1 MPKHFNFTSMCSLI
15 FGLALATSVAANH
28 QDQDDTALKEVLA
41 ETAVGAVFGA
51 EEQRV
56 LGEYLRHK
64 RTQRDRD
71 EDSDRQRDES
81 DSGDR
86 HYRDGDSRD
95 RHYSDRRDDNEPSY
109 SRSKQY
115 RDNFSGKG
123 KRRVKKLPPG
133 LRKKLAR
140 GGELPPGWQ
149 KKVDRGEVLDDD
161 IYQHALSLPE
171 NIIDRVRRIEG
182 TTVRQIDDR
191 IVRVQDATRTVLDV
205 FYLMQGAR

>member
-1 MPKHFNFTSMCSLI
+1 MPKHFNFTSMFSLI
-15 FGLALATSVAANH
+15 FGLALATSVAAN
-28 QDQDDTALKEVLA
+28 DQDDTTTLKEVLA

-71 EDSDRQRDES
+71 ESSDRQ
-81 DSGDR
+81 
-86 HYRDGDSRD
+86 
-95 RHYSDRRDDNEPSY
+95 YSDRRDDNEPTY
-109 SRSKQY
+109 SQAKQY

-161 IYQHALSLPE
+161 IYQHAYPLPE

>member
-1 MPKHFNFTSMCSLI
+1 MPKHFNFTSMFSLI
-15 FGLALATSVAANH
+15 FGLALATSVAAN
-28 QDQDDTALKEVLA
+28 DQDDTTTLKEVLA

-71 EDSDRQRDES
+71 ESSDRQRDADES
-81 DSGDR
+81 RDR
-86 HYRDGDSRD
+86 HYRD
-95 RHYSDRRDDNEPSY
+95 RRDDEPAY
-109 SRSKQY
+109 SRAKQY

-161 IYQHALSLPE
+161 IYQHAQPLPE